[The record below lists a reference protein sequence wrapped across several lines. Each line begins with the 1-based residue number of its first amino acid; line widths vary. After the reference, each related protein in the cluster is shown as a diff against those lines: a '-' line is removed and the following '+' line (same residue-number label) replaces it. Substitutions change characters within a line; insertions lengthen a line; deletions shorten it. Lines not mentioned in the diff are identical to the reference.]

1 MFSILHIN
9 ARSLIKNLD
18 NILLFKKGLS
28 HKFSVIALTETWT
41 NEDNEQLVDIE
52 GYNKIIKHREVGK

>member
-1 MFSILHIN
+1 
-9 ARSLIKNLD
+9 
-18 NILLFKKGLS
+18 
-28 HKFSVIALTETWT
+28 VIALTETWT